1 MDTLTFI
8 VAVLSLL
15 VTVLIG
21 WNIFYALNM
30 KKEMLSKINE
40 KHKDCLEKLKQHAE
54 LNDKE
59 FNNVIEAL
67 KRSENFCNKLDNCL
81 LHVLQDMKKNQ
92 NKSNK

>member
-21 WNIFYALNM
+21 WNIFFALNM

-40 KHKDCLEKLKQHAE
+40 KYEDSLEKLKRHAE

-59 FNNVIEAL
+59 FNNIIATL
-67 KRSENFCNKLDNCL
+67 KRSENFCNKLDDCL
-81 LHVLQDMKKNQ
+81 LDVLQDMKK
-92 NKSNK
+92 KSK